1 MTEDHLN
8 YGTPKEYDV
17 RPAPY
22 PRATLDARSERMWSI
37 LAHLSIFLNIFT
49 GFLGPVVAFVIWLA
63 YRDRSERVAFH
74 ALQSLWY
81 QLAWLVAISVGWT
94 VAGIL
99 TVVLIGFLLFPV
111 MLVLTL
117 VPFAHAAYA
126 AYKISQG
133 VDYSYLQIFDAANER
148 H

>member
-49 GFLGPVVAFVIWLA
+49 GFLGPVVAFVGTKLPHNISL
-63 YRDRSERVAFH
+63 RDSH
-74 ALQSLWY
+74 Y
-81 QLAWLVAISVGWT
+81 P
-94 VAGIL
+94 
-99 TVVLIGFLLFPV
+99 PV
-111 MLVLTL
+111 K
-117 VPFAHAAYA
+117 A
-126 AYKISQG
+126 
-133 VDYSYLQIFDAANER
+133 
-148 H
+148 